1 MKLTAKDKARIKLLD
16 YLGDPENDFL
26 PRIRLSTDILGYK
39 TEQYIHQLFT
49 SSELNEI
56 EAEAFELRKKNSVRE
71 RSELYKSLY
80 MHGKKGN
87 VQAAKE
93 FLERTEGKVTD
104 KQEITGKDGKNLID
118 IPGLTQILNAVE
130 KLSGKSGVEAFKNLL
145 INDTDK

>member
-1 MKLTAKDKARIKLLD
+1 MESVAKRNARYKLLD
-16 YLGDPENDFL
+16 YLGNPNNDFL
-26 PRIRLSTDILGYK
+26 PRCELSTIVLKYK
-39 TEQYIHQLFT
+39 HPNQIHKLFT
-49 SSELNEI
+49 TSELNEI